1 MIEFKDECLKKGI
14 GINCRTKAQ
23 DEALRKWAHIKG
35 KKWSSGK
42 SYLEHTEW
50 GIYKEN
56 TCYDLITGT
65 YGHKDHY
72 EPSNYKILSYEEAI
86 KPQLKFGDWCYVSG
100 ESEEKALERKVKR
113 IYLANI
119 GGEFPHIVVA
129 PDDND
134 KFTSG
139 DYRGGLFWLYAVPIP
154 EEPEVTDITTTPE
167 YTMSELTEKIGHKF
181 KLIIE

>member
-56 TCYDLITGT
+56 TCYDLITGSF
-65 YGHKDHY
+65 GHKDHY

-86 KPQLKFGDWCYVSG
+86 KPQLKFGDWCYVNDI
-100 ESEEKALERKVKR
+100 SEERAIELGQKS
-113 IYLANI
+113 IYLANV
-119 GGEFPHIVVA
+119 GGAYPHIAVTTIDEGLF
-129 PDDND
+129 PD
-134 KFTSG
+134 G
-139 DYRGGLFWLYAVPIP
+139 DYGNIRWKYAVPIP
-154 EEPEVTDITTTPE
+154 EESEITDITATTPE
-167 YTMSELTEKIGHKF
+167 YTMAELTEKLGHKF